1 MASYREQWAARTG
14 KPKEQFP
21 KGLSE
26 REQWSLA
33 TGKPKEQFDGGGSK
47 SDSKSKSGSASSLVK
62 DISKAIL
69 DVTPAE
75 KDPYTPFDY
84 TPALEA
90 EDQAQAEALFNPFYE
105 EQVANLLEDLDNV
118 EQMESVNYQRTLR
131 RARFSMASGG
141 GAIGTERETND
152 QEITDNYT
160 YNKNNRA
167 KEAERT
173 VGTERLTGAGFSSVT
188 NSPQEGSLIRDWKAN
203 IADQKLRSK
212 EQRQQR
218 WAFDADQYYKIPS
231 TKSVTGKNL

>member
-33 TGKPKEQFDGGGSK
+33 TGKPKEQFDGGSK
-47 SDSKSKSGSASSLVK
+47 DSGKSKGSSVSSMVK

-75 KDPYTPFDY
+75 KDPFPAFNYTPE
-84 TPALEA
+84 LEA
-90 EDQAQAEALFNPFYE
+90 EDQTQAEALFNPFYE
-105 EQVANLLEDLDNV
+105 EQIANLLEDLDNV

-131 RARFSMASGG
+131 RARFSMASQG
-141 GAIGTERETND
+141 GAIGTEREQND

-160 YNKNNRA
+160 YQKDNRVR
-167 KEAERT
+167 EAERT
-173 VGTERLTGAGFSSVT
+173 VGTDRLSGAGFSSVT
-188 NSPQEGSLIRDWKAN
+188 NNPQEGSLIRDWKAN
-203 IADQKLRSK
+203 IADQTLRNK

-218 WAFDADQYYKIPS
+218 WAFDAEQYYKIPS
-231 TKSVTGKNL
+231 NVSVTGKKL